1 MQFARDVVGLLRQS
15 VNITKLE
22 DPSTV
27 TLERLRLE
35 SLPLWIARMLL
46 TEKRLRDVKHVVATD
61 CSGITDALVELLCA
75 NAPGLMSLRVVN
87 CGSAL
92 RCTVDLPAALEE
104 LVLVGVAIDDD
115 AATAIC
121 ARCTALRVLHLN
133 HCTELRSPRI
143 GWTIADGDLPGHCGQ
158 VVGAQLSSRL
168 SRLLRLTDVSLVG
181 TGIDD
186 AAVEALCSASPE
198 LRSLDLSEC
207 DGLRAPPVHGARL
220 ESLVLEQCTQLSE
233 RALQGLSGTP
243 ELTRLSLSY
252 SPTALLGAAADAPW
266 PPFLRELRLAG
277 CGAAVDDAAVARLCE
292 RCTALE
298 TLVLSGCTSLVAPP
312 LRGASLT
319 ALELRN
325 CESLTTEALAAAL
338 EACPRLRRLDIVGCE
353 SVASLRAPP
362 PLLERL
368 TLDADPPLLAL
379 FYSAAARA

>member
-15 VNITKLE
+15 VSINKLE

-27 TLERLRLE
+27 TLRGLRLDN
-35 SLPLWIARMLL
+35 LPLWVARMLL

-61 CSGITDALVELLCA
+61 CSGITDALVELLCT
-75 NAPGLMSLRVVN
+75 NAHGLISLRVVN

-92 RCTVDLPAALEE
+92 RCTVDLPAAIEE
-104 LVLVGVAIDDD
+104 LVLVGVAIDD
-115 AATAIC
+115 AAASAIC
-121 ARCTALRVLHLN
+121 AGSRCPALRVLHLK
-133 HCTELRSPRI
+133 HCTELRSP
-143 GWTIADGDLPGHCGQ
+143 WLGQ
-158 VVGAQLSSRL
+158 SRL
-168 SRLLRLTDVSLVG
+168 ADVSLVG
-181 TGIDD
+181 TGVDD
-186 AAVEALCSASPE
+186 AAVQALCFASPE
-198 LRSLDLSEC
+198 LRALDLSEC
-207 DGLRAPPVHGARL
+207 DGLRAPTPSTPGL
-220 ESLVLEQCTQLSE
+220 ESLVLEQCTRLSE
-233 RALQGLSGTP
+233 RALHGIGGAVA
-243 ELTRLSLSY
+243 LTRLSLSY

-338 EACPRLRRLDIVGCE
+338 EACPQLRRLDIVGCE

-379 FYSAAARA
+379 FYSAAARAEAS

>member
-1 MQFARDVVGLLRQS
+1 
-15 VNITKLE
+15 
-22 DPSTV
+22 
-27 TLERLRLE
+27 
-35 SLPLWIARMLL
+35 MLL

-75 NAPGLMSLRVVN
+75 NAHGLISLRVVN

-133 HCTELRSPRI
+133 HCTELRSPR
-143 GWTIADGDLPGHCGQ
+143 L
-158 VVGAQLSSRL
+158 GAPRL
-168 SRLLRLTDVSLVG
+168 ADVSLVG
-181 TGIDD
+181 TGVDD
-186 AAVEALCSASPE
+186 AAVQALCFASPE
-198 LRSLDLSEC
+198 LRALDLSEC
-207 DGLRAPPVHGARL
+207 DGLRAPTPSTPGL
-220 ESLVLEQCTQLSE
+220 ESLVLEQCTRLSE
-233 RALQGLSGTP
+233 RALHEIGGAVA
-243 ELTRLSLSY
+243 LTRLSLSY

-298 TLVLSGCTSLVAPP
+298 TLVLSAAARRSSRAA
-312 LRGASLT
+312 LRGASLA

-338 EACPRLRRLDIVGCE
+338 EACPQLRRLDIVGCE

-379 FYSAAARA
+379 FYSAAARAEDS

>member
-1 MQFARDVVGLLRQS
+1 MVLQFARDVVGLLRQS
-15 VNITKLE
+15 VNLTKLE

-27 TLERLRLE
+27 TLRGLRLE
-35 SLPLWIARMLL
+35 SLPLWVARMLL

-61 CSGITDALVELLCA
+61 CSGITDALVELLCT
-75 NAPGLMSLRVVN
+75 NAHGLISLRVVN

-121 ARCTALRVLHLN
+121 ARCTALRVLRLN
-133 HCTELRSPRI
+133 HCTELRSPR
-143 GWTIADGDLPGHCGQ
+143 L
-158 VVGAQLSSRL
+158 GAPRL
-168 SRLLRLTDVSLVG
+168 ADVSLVG

-186 AAVEALCSASPE
+186 AAVQALCFASPE
-198 LRSLDLSEC
+198 LRALDLSEC
-207 DGLRAPPVHGARL
+207 DGLRAPTPSTPGL
-220 ESLVLEQCTQLSE
+220 ESLVLEQCTRLSE
-233 RALQGLSGTP
+233 RALHRIGGAVA
-243 ELTRLSLSY
+243 LTRLSLSY

-338 EACPRLRRLDIVGCE
+338 EACPQLRRLDIVGCE

-379 FYSAAARA
+379 FYSAAARAEAS